1 MKYYTINEK
10 AAKEAKSLWSFSDYE
25 EESKTREYQSQ
36 VDEVYTIVSELPEEL
51 QEKGEA
57 LADAYAKKLADWY
70 QSAKKLADWYN
81 KQFKIESMH
90 PSVMISGAG
99 HFNVQ
104 KADAYAK
111 KLADWYQSAKKLA
124 DWYNKQFKI
133 ESMHSSVMISGA
145 GHFNVQKKEKQ
156 NQAQSKHYAEYD
168 NIQSILYKIK
178 NLPKTAKIIKSGD
191 ADAVEK
197 LKAKIEKLEA
207 DQTEMKE
214 INAYY
219 RKYKTMK
226 GYANLTDEKAKEYDK
241 AIEESWYKV
250 PYARFELTN
259 NNAKIRNVKERLA
272 SLEKVKATAEENNDE
287 EKFSDLPFTVVRNT
301 EIMRLQLFFE
311 GKPSAEIREVLKKNG
326 FRFAPSQNNA
336 WQRHL
341 NNNGLYALK
350 RVAQT
355 LREC

>member
-70 QSAKKLADWYN
+70 N

-90 PSVMISGAG
+90 P
-99 HFNVQ
+99 
-104 KADAYAK
+104 
-111 KLADWYQSAKKLA
+111 
-124 DWYNKQFKI
+124 
-133 ESMHSSVMISGA
+133 SVMISGA

-259 NNAKIRNVKERLA
+259 NNAKERLA

>member
-1 MKYYTINEK
+1 MEVKMKYYTINEK

-25 EESKTREYQSQ
+25 EGSKTREYQSQ
-36 VDEVYTIVSELPEEL
+36 VDEAYTIVSELPEEL
-51 QEKGEA
+51 REKGEA
-57 LADAYAKKLADWY
+57 LADSY
-70 QSAKKLADWYN
+70 AKKLADWYN
-81 KQFKIESMH
+81 KQFKIESMY
-90 PSVMISGAG
+90 P
-99 HFNVQ
+99 
-104 KADAYAK
+104 
-111 KLADWYQSAKKLA
+111 
-124 DWYNKQFKI
+124 
-133 ESMHSSVMISGA
+133 SVMISGA

-156 NQAQSKHYAEYD
+156 NQAQGKHYAEYD
-168 NIQSILYKIK
+168 NIQAILYKIK
-178 NLPKTAKIIKSGD
+178 NLPKTTNIIKSGD
-191 ADAVEK
+191 ANAVEK

-207 DQTEMKE
+207 YQAEMKTA
-214 INAYY
+214 NAYY
-219 RKYKTMK
+219 RKHKTMK
-226 GYANLTDEKAKEYDK
+226 GYADLTEEQAKEYDK
-241 AIEESWYKV
+241 AIEESLYKV

-259 NNAKIRNVKERLA
+259 NNAKIRNAKERLA

-287 EKFSDLPFTVVRNT
+287 ERFSDLPFTVVRNT

>member
-10 AAKEAKSLWSFSDYE
+10 AVKEAKSLWSFSDYE

-70 QSAKKLADWYN
+70 QSTKKLADWYN

-90 PSVMISGAG
+90 P
-99 HFNVQ
+99 
-104 KADAYAK
+104 
-111 KLADWYQSAKKLA
+111 
-124 DWYNKQFKI
+124 
-133 ESMHSSVMISGA
+133 SVMISGA

-259 NNAKIRNVKERLA
+259 NNAKIRNAKERLA

>member
-1 MKYYTINEK
+1 
-10 AAKEAKSLWSFSDYE
+10 
-25 EESKTREYQSQ
+25 
-36 VDEVYTIVSELPEEL
+36 
-51 QEKGEA
+51 
-57 LADAYAKKLADWY
+57 
-70 QSAKKLADWYN
+70 
-81 KQFKIESMH
+81 MH

-104 KADAYAK
+104 
-111 KLADWYQSAKKLA
+111 
-124 DWYNKQFKI
+124 
-133 ESMHSSVMISGA
+133 
-145 GHFNVQKKEKQ
+145 
-156 NQAQSKHYAEYD
+156 
-168 NIQSILYKIK
+168 
-178 NLPKTAKIIKSGD
+178 
-191 ADAVEK
+191 
-197 LKAKIEKLEA
+197 KIEKLEA

-259 NNAKIRNVKERLA
+259 NNAKIRNAKERLA

>member
-36 VDEVYTIVSELPEEL
+36 VDEVDTIVSELPEEL

-70 QSAKKLADWYN
+70 N

-90 PSVMISGAG
+90 P
-99 HFNVQ
+99 
-104 KADAYAK
+104 
-111 KLADWYQSAKKLA
+111 
-124 DWYNKQFKI
+124 
-133 ESMHSSVMISGA
+133 SVMISGA

-207 DQTEMKE
+207 DQAEMKTA
-214 INAYY
+214 NAYY
-219 RKYKTMK
+219 RKHKTMK
-226 GYANLTDEKAKEYDK
+226 GYADLAEEQAEVYDK
-241 AIEESWYKV
+241 AIAESWTQV

-259 NNAKIRNVKERLA
+259 NNAKIRNAKERLA

-287 EKFSDLPFTVVRNT
+287 ERFSDLPFTVVRNT

-350 RVAQT
+350 RVAET